1 MKKTR
6 YIWYVVGISAILV
19 FVLMLLSSVLNV
31 GERLRNISIYLEI
44 VFYIFVVLLVFF
56 GIINPIRIIVCS
68 PSLAIATTLDKN
80 DNKTY
85 KIYKSV
91 SKNIIKNNDLPPES
105 IKLLTEYKEKGDLII
120 NLQIVFEAN
129 IKKSLN
135 KIIIHHAKTVLIS
148 TAICQS
154 ARFDMISVFSIN
166 VQMIKKLVLKCG
178 YRPTMANLSKLTVNV
193 LTTALIAEGLE
204 NMNLDDILPQ
214 SAVNAIGEIP
224 LIKPLVSSLMQ
235 GVTNALMTMRI
246 GCVTRRYLF
255 SDGEVLT
262 KESIRRE
269 ALKESAKLLPQ
280 VIADTL
286 TFFPKKIVKFFSKKD
301 KTAEA

>member
-6 YIWYVVGISAILV
+6 YIWYVIGISAILV

-44 VFYIFVVLLVFF
+44 VFYVFVVLLVFF

-68 PSLAIATTLDKN
+68 PSLAIATSLDKN
-80 DNKTY
+80 DNRTY

-91 SKNIIKNNDLPPES
+91 SKNIIKNNNLPAKS
-105 IKLLTEYKEKGDLII
+105 VKLLTEYKEKEDLII

-166 VQMIKKLVLKCG
+166 LQMIKKLVLKCG

-280 VIADTL
+280 VITDTL